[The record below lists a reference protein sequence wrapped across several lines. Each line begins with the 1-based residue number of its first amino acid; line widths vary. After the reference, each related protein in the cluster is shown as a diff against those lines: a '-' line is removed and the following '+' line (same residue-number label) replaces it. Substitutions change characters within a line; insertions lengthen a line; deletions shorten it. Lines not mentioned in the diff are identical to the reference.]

1 MLAGVYTPQW
11 CSLALEDGREIKGIT
26 FITDP
31 EHPLYES
38 CSALNTVAALISQA
52 TGVLGTN
59 AEYLFSLDSA
69 LEQHR
74 IPQSQHHT
82 AGALRASNSANK
94 VTVIIDVYFLIVS

>member
-1 MLAGVYTPQW
+1 MFGAKYCGDSDLSG
-11 CSLALEDGREIKGIT
+11 D
-26 FITDP
+26 
-31 EHPLYES
+31 
-38 CSALNTVAALISQA
+38 
-52 TGVLGTN
+52 GVLGTN

-74 IPQSQHHT
+74 MPDHNINT